1 MSHPEGDTA
10 GMLSSSNVSSSISNK
25 KKKLFLSIFASFL
38 IVCTIIGVVVGV
50 KSNNNN
56 NPSSQHAKLEL
67 TTAHVILKSSCEST
81 LYPDLCYSAL
91 ANEAELM
98 SKKVMSQK
106 DVIELSINI
115 TMKVVQKNYQVIE
128 KILKKKKLTK
138 REKGAL
144 NDCLETIDETLDELQ
159 KAVEDLELYPN
170 KKSLK
175 EHADDLKTLLSAAMT
190 NPETCIDGFSHDGA
204 DKDVRKALIA
214 GQKKIEK
221 MCSNALAMICNMT
234 NTDIANQ
241 EKVMGRKLKE
251 EGSYGGWPEWLSAG
265 DRRIL
270 QSSTVTPDV
279 VVAADGSGNYKTV
292 AEAVAKAPEK
302 SSKRYVIRIKAGVY
316 RENVEVPKKKTN
328 IMFLGDGR
336 TTTIIT
342 GSKNVVDGS
351 TTFNSATVGKFNLS
365 LSLSLHFWKF
375 CF

>member
-10 GMLSSSNVSSSISNK
+10 GMLSSSNASSSISNK

-38 IVCTIIGVVVGV
+38 IVSTIIGVVVGV

-56 NPSSQHAKLEL
+56 TPSSQHAKLEL

-91 ANEAELM
+91 ANEPELM

-115 TMKVVQKNYQVIE
+115 TTKVVQKNYQVIE

-204 DKDVRKALIA
+204 DKDVRKALLA

-251 EGSYGGWPEWLSAG
+251 DGSYGGWPEWLSAG
-265 DRRIL
+265 DRRLL

-351 TTFNSATVGKFNLS
+351 TTFNSATVAAIG
-365 LSLSLHFWKF
+365 W
-375 CF
+375 